1 MIILSSKDTKNLID
15 KSTNN
20 IDFLLK
26 RFKELDGLTND
37 VYEALGVLDD
47 LIIEFEDLHRNY
59 LYQRKAYDKLRL
71 NKSIAITEQIN
82 YNQRKGGI

>member
-1 MIILSSKDTKNLID
+1 MITLNTKDARNLID
-15 KSTNN
+15 TSTNR

-59 LYQRKAYDKLRL
+59 LWSQKAYNKLRL
-71 NKSIAITEQIN
+71 KKGVNNELSTSDKILTEIQ
-82 YNQRKGGI
+82 

>member
-1 MIILSSKDTKNLID
+1 MIIMNTKDAQDLID
-15 KSTNN
+15 KSING

-47 LIIEFEDLHRNY
+47 LVIEYEDTRRSY
-59 LYQRKAYDKLRL
+59 LQQQKAYNKLRFKKGVNNGL
-71 NKSIAITEQIN
+71 RTSNKILTEI
-82 YNQRKGGI
+82 

>member
-1 MIILSSKDTKNLID
+1 MIIMNTKDAQDLID
-15 KSTNN
+15 KSING

-47 LIIEFEDLHRNY
+47 LVIEYEDTRRSY
-59 LYQRKAYDKLRL
+59 LQQQKAYNKLRFKKGVNDGL
-71 NKSIAITEQIN
+71 RTSNKILTEI
-82 YNQRKGGI
+82 

>member
-1 MIILSSKDTKNLID
+1 MIIMSIKDAQDLID
-15 KSTNN
+15 KSING

-47 LIIEFEDLHRNY
+47 LVIEYEDTRRSY
-59 LYQRKAYDKLRL
+59 LQQQKLYNKLRL
-71 NKSIAITEQIN
+71 KKGVNNGLRTSNKILTEI
-82 YNQRKGGI
+82 

>member
-1 MIILSSKDTKNLID
+1 MIIMSIKDAQDLID
-15 KSTNN
+15 KSING

-47 LIIEFEDLHRNY
+47 LVIEYQDTRRSY
-59 LYQRKAYDKLRL
+59 MAIQKLYNKLRL
-71 NKSIAITEQIN
+71 KEGVNNGLRTSNKILTEI
-82 YNQRKGGI
+82 

>member
-1 MIILSSKDTKNLID
+1 MIIMNIKDAQDLID
-15 KSTNN
+15 KSING

-47 LIIEFEDLHRNY
+47 LVIEYEDTRRSY
-59 LYQRKAYDKLRL
+59 LQQQKAYNKLRL
-71 NKSIAITEQIN
+71 SKGVNNGLRTSNKILTEI
-82 YNQRKGGI
+82 

>member
-1 MIILSSKDTKNLID
+1 MIIMNTKDAQDLID
-15 KSTNN
+15 KSING

-47 LIIEFEDLHRNY
+47 LVIEYEDTRRSY
-59 LYQRKAYDKLRL
+59 MAIQKLYNKLRL
-71 NKSIAITEQIN
+71 KKDIAIPEQIE
-82 YNQRKGGI
+82 YNKRKGGI